1 MEVLALCFLL
11 SVNQVIAET
20 STTWVTLTLAK
31 ATREDPA
38 VPQRVVLTTT
48 VSRDQ
53 PATLTMD
60 SVLCLTGLHVPQ
72 ASNANNN
79 AIYHIHIARRPQER
93 AQHIILVQLIT
104 TELLCR
110 SLAAMETNAT
120 QDAAPKTE
128 LA

>member
-11 SVNQVIAET
+11 SVNQVIVET

-60 SVLCLTGLHVPQ
+60 SVLCLTGHHAAQP
-72 ASNANNN
+72 SNAKDT
-79 AIYHIHIARRPQER
+79 ALHHTHITRRQ
-93 AQHIILVQLIT
+93 
-104 TELLCR
+104 
-110 SLAAMETNAT
+110 
-120 QDAAPKTE
+120 
-128 LA
+128 